1 MTLRQCESGRLDG
14 VFPSPGYLE
23 CGVAGDKKGR
33 GLKKLAATL
42 EIPVVDT
49 VALGDEQNDI
59 PMIRAAGTGAA
70 MANGCEE
77 LRRAADY
84 VTVADQNHSG
94 VAEVIDKF
102 VLKNS

>member
-1 MTLRQCESGRLDG
+1 
-14 VFPSPGYLE
+14 
-23 CGVAGDKKGR
+23 
-33 GLKKLAATL
+33 
-42 EIPVVDT
+42 
-49 VALGDEQNDI
+49 
-59 PMIRAAGTGAA
+59 MIRAAGTGAA

>member
-1 MTLRQCESGRLDG
+1 
-14 VFPSPGYLE
+14 
-23 CGVAGDKKGR
+23 
-33 GLKKLAATL
+33 
-42 EIPVVDT
+42 
-49 VALGDEQNDI
+49 
-59 PMIRAAGTGAA
+59 